1 MLIRSPQ
8 SDDIH
13 VNVLDTNKNNKAGTS
28 TVLSLVFPGSCVW
41 SCEESLVNDATS
53 DLLGFPRLIYRT
65 LDCFWSLFYLFPLSV
80 ADP

>member
-28 TVLSLVFPGSCVW
+28 AVSGLPWVLSFVTGDLTSHLCSAPYVFSI
-41 SCEESLVNDATS
+41 EYAE
-53 DLLGFPRLIYRT
+53 F
-65 LDCFWSLFYLFPLSV
+65 SLF
-80 ADP
+80 

>member
-28 TVLSLVFPGSCVW
+28 PVSGLPWVLCLGSCVLCLGSW
-41 SCEESLVNDATS
+41 VRSCEESLVMW
-53 DLLGFPRLIYRT
+53 PLI
-65 LDCFWSLFYLFPLSV
+65 C
-80 ADP
+80 

>member
-28 TVLSLVFPGSCVW
+28 PVSGLPWVLSVVSGGLASHLCSAPHV
-41 SCEESLVNDATS
+41 
-53 DLLGFPRLIYRT
+53 
-65 LDCFWSLFYLFPLSV
+65 LFK
-80 ADP
+80 